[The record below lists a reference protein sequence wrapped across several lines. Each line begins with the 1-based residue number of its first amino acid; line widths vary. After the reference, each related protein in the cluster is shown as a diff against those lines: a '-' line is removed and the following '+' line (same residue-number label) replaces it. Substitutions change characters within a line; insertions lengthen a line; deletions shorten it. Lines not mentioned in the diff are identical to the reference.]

1 MPWDAIVIGSGIGGL
16 TFASIMAKMRG
27 WRVLVLERH
36 FKLGGYTHTFSRPGG
51 PLGGWTWDVGV
62 HYVGQMGEGM
72 TGRRL
77 FDFIT
82 NAGVAWNPMPD
93 GYDEFW
99 YPSLQFRTAKGESAL
114 REALA
119 TAFPEERADIGRYLR
134 DVKSSMS
141 WFARYVAANTSPAPI
156 GWLLRGVNRLTESV
170 PLGTTRQYLERRFRD
185 PRLRAV
191 VASQW
196 GDYGLPPGRS
206 AFVTHAVI
214 ANHYF
219 DGAWY
224 PDGGAGE
231 IAKAAGDVIRAAGG
245 DLLTN
250 HEATRILLDGTA
262 ACGVEVNIRK
272 GKQGSRAE
280 LRAPVIV
287 SDAGAWNTF
296 ARLLPESFPLPFRD
310 ELASAPEG
318 CEAVELFLGLKRDP
332 RELGFR
338 GENHWMFSSFDHDE
352 IFARRDE
359 LLNGNAPMAYL
370 SFPSLKYPQAG
381 RHTAEVISWLSYG
394 ALKSFR
400 AEPWRRRSPEYE
412 SAKQRIAKALL
423 DMIERHHPGF
433 GELVEYAEL
442 ATPLTFEYF
451 SGAPNGAIYGY
462 PGVPDRYRKRWLQP
476 RTPVRNLYLT
486 GTDAASLGVMGAL
499 FGGVA
504 AASPLLDPFGFFKI
518 MRAAGVS
525 LFA

>member
-1 MPWDAIVIGSGIGGL
+1 MAWDAIVIGSGIGGL

-51 PLGGWTWDVGV
+51 FTWDVGV
-62 HYVGQMGEGM
+62 HYVGDMGEGM
-72 TGRRL
+72 NGRRL

-93 GYDEFW
+93 AYDVFSYPGFEF
-99 YPSLQFRTAKGESAL
+99 RAVKGEAAL
-114 REALA
+114 RDALVA
-119 TAFPEERADIGRYLR
+119 AFPTERANIDRYLR

-141 WFARYVAANTSPAPI
+141 WFTRYIAAGTSPAPI
-156 GWLLRGVNRLTESV
+156 AWLLRAVNRLTERV
-170 PLGTTRQYLERRFRD
+170 PLGTTRQYLEARFHD

-191 VASQW
+191 LASQW
-196 GDYGLPPGRS
+196 GDYGLPPSRS
-206 AFVTHAVI
+206 AFVVHALI
-214 ANHYF
+214 ASHYF
-219 DGAWY
+219 EGAWY

-245 DLLTN
+245 DLLPN
-250 HEATRILLDGTA
+250 HEVTRILLDGAT
-262 ACGVEVNIRK
+262 ACGVEVAVKK

-280 LRAPVIV
+280 FRAPVIV

-296 ARLLPESFPLPFRD
+296 ARLLPESFPLPFRAD
-310 ELASAPEG
+310 LASAPDG

-338 GENHWMFSSFDHDE
+338 GENHWIFSSFDHDE

-359 LLNGNAPMAYL
+359 LLNGAAPMAYL
-370 SFPSLKYPQAG
+370 SFPSLKDPRAA
-381 RHTAEVISWLSYG
+381 RHTAEVISWLSYDSM
-394 ALKSFR
+394 KSFR
-400 AEPWRRRSPEYE
+400 AGTWRRRSPEYE
-412 SAKQRIAKALL
+412 SAKQRIEKALL
-423 DMIERHHPGF
+423 DLLERHRPGF
-433 GELVEYAEL
+433 GDLVEYAEL

-451 SGAPNGAIYGY
+451 SGAPSGALYGY
-462 PGVPDRYRKRWLQP
+462 PATPDRYRKRWLQP

-499 FGGVA
+499 MGGVA

-525 LFA
+525 LFR